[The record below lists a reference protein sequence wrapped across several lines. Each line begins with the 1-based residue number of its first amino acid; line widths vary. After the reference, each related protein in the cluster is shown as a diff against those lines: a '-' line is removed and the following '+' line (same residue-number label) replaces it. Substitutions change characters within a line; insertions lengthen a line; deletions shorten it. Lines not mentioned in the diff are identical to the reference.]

1 MRVLHASID
10 ERTHSSM
17 TRFQPFSLAHIL
29 TVIALA
35 LAIAAVVAAGRSAQ
49 RDGTERR
56 FHRIM
61 GWIILAFWIIYHAY
75 STLTTGFQWTSS
87 LPLQVCDVTALA
99 AAFTFLS
106 NHRLAQTMAYFWGIA
121 LSSQGVI
128 TPDLSGGP
136 TTIDFWGFWLYHG
149 FVVGTGIYAV
159 AARGYRPTWR
169 DFGIAA
175 GIGLLYAALMFA
187 LDVVSGANY
196 GYLGRP
202 GSSQP
207 SLLDVMGPWPQRVPI
222 MVGLAIAAMAML
234 QVPWS
239 IGSRRRKRSLQP

>member
-35 LAIAAVVAAGRSAQ
+35 LAMAAVVAAGRSAQ
-49 RDGTERR
+49 RYGTERR

-99 AAFTFLS
+99 LLPSAFFL
-106 NHRLAQTMAYFWGIA
+106 L
-121 LSSQGVI
+121 
-128 TPDLSGGP
+128 P
-136 TTIDFWGFWLYHG
+136 
-149 FVVGTGIYAV
+149 
-159 AARGYRPTWR
+159 
-169 DFGIAA
+169 
-175 GIGLLYAALMFA
+175 LLL
-187 LDVVSGANY
+187 
-196 GYLGRP
+196 P
-202 GSSQP
+202 
-207 SLLDVMGPWPQRVPI
+207 
-222 MVGLAIAAMAML
+222 
-234 QVPWS
+234 
-239 IGSRRRKRSLQP
+239 

>member
-1 MRVLHASID
+1 
-10 ERTHSSM
+10 M
-17 TRFQPFSLAHIL
+17 TRFQPFSLPHIL
-29 TVIALA
+29 TVIAVT
-35 LAIAAVVAAGRSAQ
+35 LAIVAVVAAGRWAQ
-49 RDGTERR
+49 RNGMERR
-56 FHRIM
+56 FNIIA
-61 GWIILAFWIIYHAY
+61 GGIILAFWFGYNAY
-75 STLTTGFQWTSS
+75 AILTRGFQWTSS

-106 NHRLAQTMAYFWGIA
+106 DRRFPQTIAYFWGIA

-149 FVVGTGIYAV
+149 FVVGAGIYAV

-169 DFGIAA
+169 DFGVAA
-175 GIGLLYAALMFA
+175 GIGLLYAGSMFA
-187 LDVVSGANY
+187 IDATTGANY

-222 MVGLAIAAMAML
+222 MVGLSIAAMAVL
-234 QVPWS
+234 QIPWS
-239 IGSRRRKRSLQP
+239 IRASRRARRSTAAA